1 MNVLLCPLAFPW
13 RARVTN
19 VSSVFFCS
27 LLKVASILET
37 RIKSRAKGVN
47 KLLNNIEELHEKIK
61 ELKGMGF
68 RMAKFCHVE
77 VLLQV

>member
-1 MNVLLCPLAFPW
+1 MVRLLGIVMPNPHNITSPCF
-13 RARVTN
+13 
-19 VSSVFFCS
+19 S

-47 KLLNNIEELHEKIK
+47 KLLDNTEELHEKIK
-61 ELKGMGF
+61 ELKGMGMK
-68 RMAKFCHVE
+68 MAKYCHVE